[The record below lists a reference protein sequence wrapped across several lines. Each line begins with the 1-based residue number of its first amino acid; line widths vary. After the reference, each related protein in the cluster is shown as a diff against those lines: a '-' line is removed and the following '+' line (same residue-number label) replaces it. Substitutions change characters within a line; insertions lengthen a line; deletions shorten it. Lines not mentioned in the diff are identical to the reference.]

1 MNDFSYCN
9 CLEAEFMYL
18 VSVLIFYT
26 VSETGSK
33 KLLHG
38 LTVHTDM

>member
-1 MNDFSYCN
+1 MNDCSYWN

-33 KLLHG
+33 ESLNG
-38 LTVHTDM
+38 ITAHTDM